1 MPSNTTPTV
10 LTIAG
15 SDTYG
20 GAGIQVDAKT
30 IHALG
35 GYAFTVPTALT
46 AQNSTGVKA
55 MFPTPVDVFRQQ
67 LETILEDVEVDA
79 VKIGMLANADI
90 ISVVAK
96 SIDKYQLK
104 NIVLDTVIVSSSGKN
119 LLAMNAIE
127 TMVKELF
134 PRVDLITPNIP
145 EINTLLNVQ
154 YKGDFE
160 EIKDMASGLFN
171 LGANAVLI
179 KGGHS
184 SNKEKA
190 IDYLI
195 ENRENIKEY
204 ATSRISTTHTHGT
217 GCVLSSSIATHLALG
232 HSLAKSLALSKQ
244 FMYESLV
251 TSANLKFNYRKK
263 EHNRKEPI
271 F

>member
-1 MPSNTTPTV
+1 MLSNTTPTI

-20 GAGIQVDAKT
+20 GAGLQVDSKT

-55 MFPTPVDVFRQQ
+55 VFSPPVDVFRQQ
-67 LETILEDVEVDA
+67 LETILDDVQVDA

-96 SIDKYQLK
+96 AIDKYQLK
-104 NIVLDTVIVSSSGKN
+104 NIVLDTVMVSSSGKK
-119 LLAMNAIE
+119 LLETNAIE

-145 EINTLLNVQ
+145 EINTLLDTC
-154 YKGDFE
+154 YKGNFKE
-160 EIKDMASGLFN
+160 VKEIASGLFN
-171 LGANAVLI
+171 LGANAILI

-184 SNKEKA
+184 SDKEKS
-190 IDYLI
+190 IDYLM
-195 ENRENIKEY
+195 ENRHSIKEY
-204 ATSRISTTHTHGT
+204 STSRVSTTHTHGT
-217 GCVLSSSIATHLALG
+217 GCVLSSSIATHLAWD
-232 HSLAKSLALSKQ
+232 HSLAKSLELSKQ

-251 TSANLKFNYRKK
+251 RSANLKFNYRKK
-263 EHNRKEPI
+263 EHDRKEPI